1 MTTMEEL
8 FDSTFPVKCTIRYC
22 DGNCVNSINGSCSNY
37 NPYTSTKLHLFWSM
51 ERNPD
56 VNPYLPIP
64 STQMLILVCPNNST
78 HTFSISWEHFQLRD
92 RCPYCSYIQ
101 VRTKVYIRKSV
112 KSLLDI
118 VPNIREYWDF
128 DKNDISLE
136 KIRPGSKKEV
146 YFRCKVREDH
156 VWKMQMWKFCQN
168 TTCPFCARQRIVPK
182 MPCKPTIS
190 IKGSAWHQKKGFM
203 LGWDFE
209 KNKGINP
216 ETIRCSDV
224 KKYWFR
230 INGLSVKLSAYDFKK
245 E

>member
-1 MTTMEEL
+1 MVTIEEL
-8 FDSTFPVKCTIRYC
+8 FDSTFPVKCTVKYC
-22 DGNCVNSINGSCSNY
+22 AGNCANSVNGSCSNC

-64 STQMLILVCPNNST
+64 ATRMLTLVCPNNST
-78 HTFSISWEHFQLRD
+78 HIFTISWEHFQIRD
-92 RCPYCSYIQ
+92 RCPYCSSIKIY
-101 VRTKVYIRKSV
+101 TSKSV
-112 KSLLDI
+112 WDC

-128 DKNDISLE
+128 EKNDIHPG

-156 VWKMQMWKFCQN
+156 VWKIQMRAFSRN
-168 TTCPFCARQRIVPK
+168 MTCPFCAKRRNIPK
-182 MPCKPTIS
+182 KSYKAIIPAKFA
-190 IKGSAWHQKKGFM
+190 AWHQKKGFM

-209 KNKGINP
+209 KNKDINP

-230 INGLSVKLSAYDFKK
+230 INGLSVKLSAYEFKK